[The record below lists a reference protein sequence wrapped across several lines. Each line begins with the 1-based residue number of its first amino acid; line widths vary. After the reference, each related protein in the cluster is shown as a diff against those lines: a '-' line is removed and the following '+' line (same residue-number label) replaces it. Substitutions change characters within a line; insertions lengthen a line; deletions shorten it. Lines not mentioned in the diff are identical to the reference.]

1 MPYSAT
7 RRLYHV
13 AGKKVSKEAMY
24 RKARKMCNEI
34 SRNMSLLESRYL
46 KSRMNHV

>member
-1 MPYSAT
+1 MPYTAT

-13 AGKKVSKEAMY
+13 SNKKASKDAMY
-24 RKARKMCNEI
+24 RKAKKMCNEI

-46 KSRMNHV
+46 KSRMNHG